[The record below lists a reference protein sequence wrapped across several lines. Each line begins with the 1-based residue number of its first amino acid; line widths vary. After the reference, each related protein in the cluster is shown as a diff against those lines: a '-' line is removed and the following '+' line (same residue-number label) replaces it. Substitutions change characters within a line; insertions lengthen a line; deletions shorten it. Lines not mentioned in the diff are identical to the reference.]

1 MEEPRVR
8 LILFSDLFASFCDG
22 DGSHNACDA
31 AYRRI
36 AEAGVG
42 VVFVSGAPPG
52 VVSEVLDGLDPEAE
66 VLAGGDQRA
75 AVEGYIAAVREAG
88 DIPVTL
94 GIGGSP
100 DDAFLEAVDQAA
112 VIPTEAGVPCP
123 GLSFPKTAYVCRR
136 SGQEGW
142 IEWAEML
149 LRRID
154 LATLK
159 R

>member
-1 MEEPRVR
+1 MKEPRVR

-22 DGSHNACDA
+22 GGSHDACDA

-36 AEAGVG
+36 AEAGIR
-42 VVFVSGAPPG
+42 VVFVSGAPAEI
-52 VVSEVLDGLDPEAE
+52 VSRILTGLDPEPE
-66 VLAGGDQRA
+66 VLAEGDQRT
-75 AVEGYIAAVREAG
+75 AVEGYIAAVRAGG

-100 DDAFLEAVDQAA
+100 DDTFLEAVDQAA
-112 VIPTEAGVPCP
+112 VIPSEAGGPCP
-123 GLSFPKTAYVCRR
+123 GLSFPKTAYICKRP
-136 SGQEGW
+136 GQEGW

-154 LATLK
+154 LVTLK